1 MGLGRGEETEFLMR
15 ARDAGAQGVYVGE
28 ALCFHAYDRAR
39 LTPAALY
46 RYGIACGRSHNAI
59 ADRPHRGGYGTA
71 AWFVVRGMVQ
81 MLKGRGDRFRQCI
94 INAGIEMGTRKSV
107 VGDAS

>member
-1 MGLGRGEETEFLMR
+1 MW
-15 ARDAGAQGVYVGE
+15 ARHFVFM
-28 ALCFHAYDRAR
+28 LTTRAR
-39 LTPAALY
+39 LTLAALY

-71 AWFVVRGMVQ
+71 AWFVVKGMVQ

-107 VGDAS
+107 VGSTL